1 MKKSGDNVFHDLI
14 NEIIS
19 ESSGDHFEFIFKK
32 LINKDKKK
40 FSEIILQNKFSS
52 NFIEFIGKNNL
63 SYLFDNTFLEN
74 CENQKKRFQ
83 INSLNSIREV
93 HLLNKIFI
101 DEGLNPLYLKGVAL
115 QTEYKDIALRPFVD
129 IDILFNRSEILK
141 AYQILHQKGFLDPHE
156 TQYLND
162 ENIEDFCRRFHHH
175 IHLVTKNG
183 ISVELHHRITPI
195 EFFSSCPLKK
205 SILEESRE
213 VDFYGERINVP
224 SISNLVIH
232 QLCHFFLSDFRRLIR
247 TINDLKVIT
256 KNHYVNFYEILSKTK
271 NKKIRKSL
279 LLSLEVIHYNNITI
293 ANINKIRS
301 HFIDD
306 YPNNEI
312 ILEAQKRLFDVSKI
326 VKRGNLYENIN
337 KPLKVASILAKGIF
351 PGRNSLIY
359 MYKIS
364 NPTWIVML
372 KKYINHLFLKIL
384 KLKDLPSFIQN
395 KKNDNEYLKYTNI
408 IDLWFNRN

>member
-63 SYLFDNTFLEN
+63 SYLVDNTFLEN
-74 CENQKKRFQ
+74 CEHQKKRFQ
-83 INSLNSIREV
+83 INSLNSIRDV

-232 QLCHFFLSDFRRLIR
+232 QLCHFFLSDF
-247 TINDLKVIT
+247 
-256 KNHYVNFYEILSKTK
+256 
-271 NKKIRKSL
+271 
-279 LLSLEVIHYNNITI
+279 
-293 ANINKIRS
+293 
-301 HFIDD
+301 
-306 YPNNEI
+306 
-312 ILEAQKRLFDVSKI
+312 
-326 VKRGNLYENIN
+326 
-337 KPLKVASILAKGIF
+337 
-351 PGRNSLIY
+351 
-359 MYKIS
+359 
-364 NPTWIVML
+364 
-372 KKYINHLFLKIL
+372 
-384 KLKDLPSFIQN
+384 
-395 KKNDNEYLKYTNI
+395 
-408 IDLWFNRN
+408 

>member
-1 MKKSGDNVFHDLI
+1 MFI
-14 NEIIS
+14 N
-19 ESSGDHFEFIFKK
+19 
-32 LINKDKKK
+32 
-40 FSEIILQNKFSS
+40 
-52 NFIEFIGKNNL
+52 
-63 SYLFDNTFLEN
+63 
-74 CENQKKRFQ
+74 
-83 INSLNSIREV
+83 
-93 HLLNKIFI
+93 
-101 DEGLNPLYLKGVAL
+101 EGLNPLYLKGVAL
-115 QTEYKDIALRPFVD
+115 QTEYKDVALRPFVD

-141 AYQILHQKGFLDPHE
+141 AYKILHQKGFLDPHE

-162 ENIEDFCRRFHHH
+162 ENIDDFCSKFHH

-183 ISVELHHRITPI
+183 ISIELHHRITPVR
-195 EFFSSCPLKK
+195 FFLNCPITKSLLK
-205 SILEESRE
+205 ESRE

-224 SISNLVIH
+224 SISNLVMH

-256 KNHYVNFYEILSKTK
+256 KNHNINFYEILSSTK

-279 LLSLEVIHYNNITI
+279 LLSLEIIHYNNITI
-293 ANINKIRS
+293 SNINKIRS

-312 ILEAQKRLFDVSKI
+312 ILEAQKRLFDTRKI
-326 VKRGNLYENIN
+326 VKGGNLYENIN
-337 KPLKVASILAKGIF
+337 KPVKAASILAKRIF

-372 KKYINHLFLKIL
+372 KKYINHLFLQIL
-384 KLKDLPSFIQN
+384 KLKDLPSFIQA

>member
-1 MKKSGDNVFHDLI
+1 MKKSGDNVFNDLI

-19 ESSGDHFEFIFKK
+19 ESNGDHFEFIFKK
-32 LINKDKKK
+32 LINKDKEK

-195 EFFSSCPLKK
+195 KFFSCCPIKK
-205 SILEESRE
+205 SLIEESRE

-279 LLSLEVIHYNNITI
+279 LLSLEVIHYNNINI
-293 ANINKIRS
+293 ANINRIRS

-312 ILEAQKRLFDVSKI
+312 ILEAQKRLFDASKI
-326 VKRGNLYENIN
+326 VKGGNLYENIN
-337 KPLKVASILAKGIF
+337 KPVKVVSILAKRIF
-351 PGRNSLIY
+351 PGRNSLIF

-364 NPTWIVML
+364 KPTWVVIF
-372 KKYINHLFLKIL
+372 KTYINHLFLQIL
-384 KLKDLPSFIQN
+384 KLKDLPSFIQA